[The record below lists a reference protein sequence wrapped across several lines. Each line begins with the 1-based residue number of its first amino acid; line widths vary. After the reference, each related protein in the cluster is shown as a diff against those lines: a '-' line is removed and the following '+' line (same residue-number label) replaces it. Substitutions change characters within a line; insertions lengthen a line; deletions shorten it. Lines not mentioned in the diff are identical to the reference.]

1 MAKENEDGQE
11 KTEDPTPKR
20 IQEAR
25 EKGDVPRSKDLNTML
40 LTLVAAAAL
49 LMLGPIIAEA
59 LMSVFRYN
67 FSISRGDILDTQ
79 GMFRHLIHSVRTSL
93 VGMLPTMAV
102 LILAALIA
110 PISLGGWNF
119 STQALAPKFS
129 RLNPIEGIK
138 RLFSINSLVELL
150 KSIAKVA
157 VVGVSAVL
165 VFLAYRMELPSLAWM
180 APEYAFGRM
189 VEILAWVAIW
199 ISSSLIL
206 IVLIDVPFQLHQYNE
221 KMKMTLQEVKD
232 EMKNTEGKPEVKGR
246 IRQLQREMANRR
258 MMADVPQADVIITNP
273 THYAVALK
281 YDESGATG
289 APELLAK
296 GGDEIAM
303 KIREIAEANGIPVL
317 QIPPLSRAIYYSTEI
332 GDVIPEGLYMAVA
345 QVLAYVYQLKQS
357 KSGKASHPGKT
368 PSPEIP
374 VEYKK

>member
-11 KTEDPTPKR
+11 KTEEPTGKR

-40 LTLVAAAAL
+40 LALVAAASL
-49 LMLGPIIAEA
+49 LLLGPIVAEA
-59 LMSVFRYN
+59 LLSVFRFN
-67 FSISRGDILDTQ
+67 FSITRGDLFDTQ
-79 GMFRHLIHSVRTSL
+79 GMFRHLTHSVRESL
-93 VGMLPTMAV
+93 LGMAPIMAV
-102 LILAALIA
+102 LVLATLLA

-119 STQALAPKFS
+119 STQALVPKFS

-138 RLFSINSLVELL
+138 RLFSLNSLVELL
-150 KSIAKVA
+150 KSVAKVA

-165 VFLAYRMELPSLAWM
+165 VFLAYRMELPALAWM
-180 APEYAFGRM
+180 APEHAFGRM

-246 IRQLQREMANRR
+246 IRQMQREMSNRR
-258 MMADVPQADVIITNP
+258 MMADVPKADVIITNP

-281 YDESGATG
+281 YDDTGGVG

-296 GGDEIAM
+296 GGDELAM
-303 KIREIAEANGIPVL
+303 KIREIGEANDIPIL

-345 QVLAYVYQLKQS
+345 QVLAYVYQLDQS
-357 KSGKASHPGKT
+357 KKGKGNHPGKT

-374 VEYKK
+374 TEYKK

>member
-11 KTEDPTPKR
+11 KTEEPTAKR

-49 LMLGPIIAEA
+49 LLLGPYVAEA
-59 LMSVFRYN
+59 LLDIFHYN
-67 FSISRGDILDTQ
+67 FMISREDLFDTQ
-79 GMFRHLIHSVRTSL
+79 GMFRHLTHSVKESL
-93 VGMLPTMAV
+93 YGMWPIMLV
-102 LILAALIA
+102 LVLATLIA

-119 STQALAPKFS
+119 STKALAPKFS

-138 RLFSINSLVELL
+138 RLFSLNSLVELL
-150 KSIAKVA
+150 KSIAKVS

-165 VFLAYRMELPSLAWM
+165 VFLAFRMELPSLSWM
-180 APEYAFGRM
+180 APEHAFGRM

-206 IVLIDVPFQLHQYNE
+206 IVLIDVPFQLYQYNE

-258 MMADVPQADVIITNP
+258 MMSDVPDADVIITNP

-281 YDESGATG
+281 YDDGEMG

-345 QVLAYVYQLKQS
+345 QVLAYVYQLKQAD
-357 KSGKASHPGKT
+357 KGRASHPGKA

-374 VEYKK
+374 TEYKT

>member
-11 KTEDPTPKR
+11 KTEEPTSKR
-20 IQEAR
+20 IQDAR
-25 EKGDVPRSKDLNTML
+25 EKGDIPRSKDLNTML

-49 LMLGPIIAEA
+49 LVLGPIIVES
-59 LMSVFRYN
+59 LLKVFRYN
-67 FSISRGDILDTQ
+67 FTITRGDILDPQ
-79 GMFRHLIHSVRTSL
+79 GMFRHLTHSAKESIM
-93 VGMLPTMAV
+93 GMLPTMAV
-102 LILAALIA
+102 LVLAALIA

-138 RLFSINSLVELL
+138 RLFSMNSLVELL
-150 KSIAKVA
+150 KSVGKVA
-157 VVGVSAVL
+157 VVGISAVL
-165 VFLAYRMELPSLAWM
+165 VFLAYRAELPSLSWM
-180 APEYAFGRM
+180 APEHAFSRM

-199 ISSSLIL
+199 ISSSLIF
-206 IVLIDVPFQLHQYNE
+206 IVLIDVPFQLYQHNE

-258 MMADVPQADVIITNP
+258 MMSDVPQADVIITNP
-273 THYAVALK
+273 THFAVALK
-281 YDESGATG
+281 YDDDAMG

-303 KIREIAEANGIPVL
+303 KIREIAEANDIPVL

-357 KSGKASHPGKT
+357 KTGKGSHPGKT

-374 VEYKK
+374 SEYKK

>member
-93 VGMLPTMAV
+93 IGMLPTMAV

-303 KIREIAEANGIPVL
+303 KIREIADANGIPVL

>member
-49 LMLGPIIAEA
+49 LTLGPIIAEA
-59 LMSVFRYN
+59 LKEVFRYN
-67 FSISRGDILDTQ
+67 FSIARVDLFDTQ
-79 GMFRHLIHSVRTSL
+79 GMFRHLTHSAKESL
-93 VGMLPTMAV
+93 MGMLPTMSV
-102 LILAALIA
+102 LVLAALIA

-119 STQALAPKFS
+119 STKALAPKFS

-138 RLFSINSLVELL
+138 RLFSLNSLVELF
-150 KSIAKVA
+150 KSIGKVS

-165 VFLAYRMELPSLAWM
+165 VFLAYRMELPYLAWM

-199 ISSSLIL
+199 VSSSLIL

-221 KMKMTLQEVKD
+221 KMRMTLQEVKD

-258 MMADVPQADVIITNP
+258 MMSDVPQADVIITNP

-281 YDESGATG
+281 YDDTGEIG

-296 GGDEIAM
+296 GGDELAM
-303 KIREIAEANGIPVL
+303 KIREIAEANEIPVL

-357 KSGKASHPGKT
+357 KSGKAGHPGKT

-374 VEYKK
+374 SEYKK

>member
-49 LMLGPIIAEA
+49 LTLGPIIAEV
-59 LMSVFRYN
+59 LKEVFRYN
-67 FSISRGDILDTQ
+67 FSIARVDLFDTQ
-79 GMFRHLIHSVRTSL
+79 GMFRHLTHSAKESL
-93 VGMLPTMAV
+93 MGMLPTMSV
-102 LILAALIA
+102 LVLAALIA

-119 STQALAPKFS
+119 STKALAPKFS

-138 RLFSINSLVELL
+138 RLFSLNSLVELF
-150 KSIAKVA
+150 KSIGKVS

-165 VFLAYRMELPSLAWM
+165 VFLAYRMELPYLAWM

-199 ISSSLIL
+199 VSSSLIL

-221 KMKMTLQEVKD
+221 KMRMTLQEVKD

-258 MMADVPQADVIITNP
+258 MMSDVPQADVIITNP

-281 YDESGATG
+281 YDDAGEIG

-296 GGDEIAM
+296 GGDELAM
-303 KIREIAEANGIPVL
+303 KIREIAEANEIPVL

-357 KSGKASHPGKT
+357 KSGKAGHPGKT

-374 VEYKK
+374 SEYKK

>member
-49 LMLGPIIAEA
+49 LTLGPIIAEA
-59 LMSVFRYN
+59 LKDVFRYN
-67 FSISRGDILDTQ
+67 FSIDRVDLFDTQ
-79 GMFRHLIHSVRTSL
+79 GMFRHLTHSAKESL
-93 VGMLPTMAV
+93 MGMLPTMAV
-102 LILAALIA
+102 LVLATLIA

-119 STQALAPKFS
+119 STKALAPKFS

-138 RLFSINSLVELL
+138 RLFSLNSLVELF
-150 KSIAKVA
+150 KSIAKVS

-165 VFLAYRMELPSLAWM
+165 VFLAYRMELPYLAWM

-199 ISSSLIL
+199 VSSSLIL

-221 KMKMTLQEVKD
+221 KMRMTLQEVKD

-258 MMADVPQADVIITNP
+258 MMSDVPQADVIITNP

-281 YDESGATG
+281 YDDAGEIG

-296 GGDEIAM
+296 GGDELAM
-303 KIREIAEANGIPVL
+303 KIREIAEANDIPVL

-357 KSGKASHPGKT
+357 KSGKAGHPGKA

-374 VEYKK
+374 SEYKK

>member
-49 LMLGPIIAEA
+49 LLLGPIIAES
-59 LMSVFRYN
+59 LLEVFRYN
-67 FSISRGDILDTQ
+67 FSISRGDLFDTQ
-79 GMFRHLIHSVRTSL
+79 GMFRHLTHSVKESL
-93 VGMLPTMAV
+93 SGMLPTMAV
-102 LILAALIA
+102 LVLAALIA

-138 RLFSINSLVELL
+138 RLFSLNSLVELL

-165 VFLAYRMELPSLAWM
+165 VFLAYRMELPYLAWM
-180 APEYAFGRM
+180 APELAFGRM

-258 MMADVPQADVIITNP
+258 MMADVPKADVIITNP

-281 YDESGATG
+281 YDESGALG

-296 GGDEIAM
+296 GGDELAM
-303 KIREIAEANGIPVL
+303 KIREIAEANQIPVL

-332 GDVIPEGLYMAVA
+332 GDIIPEGLYMAVA

-374 VEYKK
+374 AEYKK

>member
-49 LMLGPIIAEA
+49 LTLGPIIAEA
-59 LMSVFRYN
+59 LMEVFRYN
-67 FSISRGDILDTQ
+67 FSISRGDLFDTQ
-79 GMFRHLIHSVRTSL
+79 GMFRHLTHSVKESL
-93 VGMLPTMAV
+93 TGMLPTMAV
-102 LILAALIA
+102 LVLATLIA

-138 RLFSINSLVELL
+138 RLFSMNSLVELL

-165 VFLAYRMELPSLAWM
+165 VFLAYRMELPYLAWM
-180 APEYAFGRM
+180 APELAFGRM

-258 MMADVPQADVIITNP
+258 MMADVPKADVIITNP

-281 YDESGATG
+281 YDESGVLG

-296 GGDEIAM
+296 GGDELAM
-303 KIREIAEANGIPVL
+303 KIREIAEANDIPVL

-332 GDVIPEGLYMAVA
+332 GDIIPEGLYMAVA

-374 VEYKK
+374 SEYKK

>member
-11 KTEDPTPKR
+11 KTEEPTAKR

-49 LMLGPIIAEA
+49 LLLGPIIAES
-59 LMSVFRYN
+59 LLEVFRYN
-67 FSISRGDILDTQ
+67 FSISRGDIFDNQ
-79 GMFRHLIHSVRTSL
+79 GMFRHLIHSFKESIS
-93 VGMLPTMAV
+93 GMLPTMAV
-102 LILAALIA
+102 LVLAALIA

-138 RLFSINSLVELL
+138 RLFSMNSIVELL
-150 KSIAKVA
+150 KSVAKVA

-165 VFLAYRMELPSLAWM
+165 VFMAYQMELPALAWM
-180 APEYAFGRM
+180 APEYAFSRM
-189 VEILAWVAIW
+189 VEILGWVAIW
-199 ISSSLIL
+199 VSSSLII

-221 KMKMTLQEVKD
+221 KMKMTLQEIKD

-246 IRQLQREMANRR
+246 IRQLQREMSNRR
-258 MMADVPQADVIITNP
+258 MMSDVPNADVIITNP
-273 THYAVALK
+273 THFAVALK
-281 YDESGATG
+281 YDDGAMG

-296 GGDEIAM
+296 GGDEVAM
-303 KIREIAEANGIPVL
+303 KIREIAEANNIPIL

-345 QVLAYVYQLKQS
+345 QVLAYVYQLKQAQT
-357 KSGKASHPGKT
+357 GKVGHPGKT

-374 VEYKK
+374 DEFKK

>member
-11 KTEDPTPKR
+11 KTEEPTGKR
-20 IQEAR
+20 LDEAR
-25 EKGDVPRSKDLNTML
+25 KKGDIPRSKDLNTML
-40 LTLVAAAAL
+40 LTLVAAGSL
-49 LMLGPIIAEA
+49 LMFGPGVAEV
-59 LMSVFRYN
+59 LLEIFHYN
-67 FSISRGDILDTQ
+67 FSISRGDIFDTQ
-79 GMFRHLIHSVRTSL
+79 GLFRHLTQSVKEAIL
-93 VGMLPTMAV
+93 GLLPLMAV
-102 LILAALIA
+102 LVLAALIA

-119 STQALAPKFS
+119 STEALIPKFS

-138 RLFSINSLVELL
+138 RLFSLNSLVELL
-150 KSIAKVA
+150 KAVAKVA

-165 VFLAYRMELPSLAWM
+165 VFNAYKLELPSLSHM
-180 APEYAFGRM
+180 APEYAFARM

-206 IVLIDVPFQLHQYNE
+206 IVLIDVPFQLYQYNE

-258 MMADVPQADVIITNP
+258 MMADVPQADVVITNP
-273 THYAVALK
+273 THFAVALK
-281 YDESGATG
+281 YEDGVMG

-296 GGDEIAM
+296 GGDEVAF
-303 KIREIAEANGIPVL
+303 KIREIAKAHDIPVL

-332 GDVIPEGLYMAVA
+332 GEVIPEGLYMAVA
-345 QVLAYVYQLKQS
+345 QILAYVYQLKQS
-357 KSGKASHPGKT
+357 RSGKASHPGKA

-374 VEYKK
+374 DEYKK

>member
-40 LTLVAAAAL
+40 LTLVAAATL
-49 LMLGPIIAEA
+49 LTLGPIIAEA

-93 VGMLPTMAV
+93 IGMLPTMAV

-150 KSIAKVA
+150 KSIGKVA

>member
-11 KTEDPTPKR
+11 KTEEPTSKR

-49 LMLGPIIAEA
+49 LVLGPIIADA
-59 LMSVFRYN
+59 LKSVFRYN
-67 FSISRGDILDTQ
+67 FTISREDIFDTQ
-79 GMFRHLIHSVRTSL
+79 GLFRHLTHSVKESL
-93 VGMLPTMAV
+93 IGMLPTMGV

-138 RLFSINSLVELL
+138 RLFSMNSLVELF
-150 KSIAKVA
+150 KSIGKVA
-157 VVGVSAVL
+157 VVGISAIF
-165 VFLAYRMELPSLAWM
+165 VFLAYRMELPSLSWM

-189 VEILAWVAIW
+189 LEILAWVAIW
-199 ISSSLIL
+199 ISASLIM

-221 KMKMTLQEVKD
+221 KMRMTLQEVKD

-258 MMADVPQADVIITNP
+258 MMSDVPQADVIITNP
-273 THYAVALK
+273 THFAVALK
-281 YDESGATG
+281 YDENGMG

-296 GGDEIAM
+296 GGDEVAM
-303 KIREIAEANGIPVL
+303 KIREIGDANDIPIL

-357 KSGKASHPGKT
+357 KTGKGSHPGKT

-374 VEYKK
+374 SEYKK